1 MTNPVDRTVRL
12 LMADIANKEAAR
24 QLDGTAYED
33 PNQRLWEGLTQQ
45 LDGYGHISRVLWIAL
60 SLRLA

>member
-1 MTNPVDRTVRL
+1 
-12 LMADIANKEAAR
+12 MADIANKEAAR